1 MLALYRK
8 YRPSKFQEVIGQDH
22 IIQTLINSLKM
33 GKMQHAYL
41 FCGPKGTGKT
51 TMARIIAKAVN
62 CLNLDNLK
70 KSGEPCLTC
79 ENCQAIQNN
88 SMDIIE
94 VDAAS
99 NRGIDEIRELRDA
112 SRFTPSKLKFKV
124 FIIDEVHMLTKEAF
138 NALLKTL
145 EEPPAHILF
154 ILATTEHFKV
164 PDTIKSRCQRFDLK
178 KISIDNLISHLKTIA
193 QKENIKIDDNSLKLI
208 SANASGSSRDA
219 LSLLSSLSAFS
230 DSDLTY
236 EKVKEIL
243 GITDQIIL
251 TKFIDYIINKDTAN
265 AVKQVNELA
274 ENGINLN
281 QFSLDLIDYLRKLM
295 LLKVS
300 PELSELAGFSISSEQ
315 TKKMQNQ
322 ATKID
327 QNLLLKFIDSVIK
340 RSKEMNDTPF
350 IQLSLELA
358 IIENLPAQ
366 NVQLQQQKFLKEE
379 KPETILPKQISNA
392 SPQAKVVKPIAVEN
406 TEITKPIVQENIPNQ
421 DSATNNLDIS
431 KIQGQW
437 QAIITEIKKANYSL
451 GGILG
456 TLKLISLESNCLTLA
471 CPYPF
476 HQEIVHEIKN
486 KILLEEAIS
495 KIVKANISTKLIL
508 TKDLPKEVQ
517 ENINKETE
525 QKEKQKTAD
534 LYNAAVSAFGK
545 NI

>member
-1 MLALYRK
+1 
-8 YRPSKFQEVIGQDH
+8 
-22 IIQTLINSLKM
+22 M

-62 CLNLDNLK
+62 CLDLENLK
-70 KSGEPCLTC
+70 QTGEPCLKC
-79 ENCQAIQNN
+79 ENCKEIQNN
-88 SMDIIE
+88 SLDIIE

-164 PDTIKSRCQRFDLK
+164 PDTIKSRCQRFDLR

-193 QKENIKIDDNSLKLI
+193 EKENIKIDDNSLKLI

-219 LSLLSSLSAFS
+219 LSLLSSLSAFA
-230 DSDLTY
+230 DSNLTY

-251 TKFIDYIINKDTAN
+251 TKFVDFIINKDCQSAI
-265 AVKQVNELA
+265 KQINELVD
-274 ENGINLN
+274 NGVNLN
-281 QFSLDLIDYLRKLM
+281 QFSLDLIDYLRKLL

-300 PELSELAGFSISSEQ
+300 PELSNLSGFSISDEQ
-315 TKKMQNQ
+315 TKKMQDQ
-322 ATKID
+322 ASKID
-327 QNLLLKFIDSVIK
+327 QIFLLKFIDSVIK
-340 RSKEMNDTPF
+340 RSKEINDTPF
-350 IQLSLELA
+350 VQLSLELA
-358 IIENLPAQ
+358 IIENLPEKT
-366 NVQLQQQKFLKEE
+366 NVQQQPELPVAPDLQ
-379 KPETILPKQISNA
+379 
-392 SPQAKVVKPIAVEN
+392 
-406 TEITKPIVQENIPNQ
+406 KPIVENKIEQQTVSQAKPIISETPKTEIAKPVVANNNEAAKPITQ
-421 DSATNNLDIS
+421 NNLPSQNQPFSDLNIS

-437 QAIITEIKKANYSL
+437 PKIIAEIKKANYSL
-451 GGILG
+451 AGILN
-456 TLKLISLESNCLTLA
+456 TLKLISLENNFLTLA

-476 HQEIVHEIKN
+476 HQEIIHEMKN
-486 KILLEEAIS
+486 KILLEEAIT
-495 KIVKANISTKLIL
+495 KIVNTKILTKLIL
-508 TKDLPKEVQ
+508 MKDLPKEVQ
-517 ENINKETE
+517 ENINKENV

-534 LYNAAVSAFGK
+534 LYNAAVSAFTD